1 VSEPFG
7 VYVHIPFCAKRCDY
21 CAFATWTDRGHLVDD
36 YVGACITE
44 LSGLELPP
52 ATSVFFGGG
61 TPSLIPGES
70 LISILDAV
78 ERVPGAEVTVECNP
92 DTVTPELFA
101 TYARGGV
108 NRVSLGVQSMVDH
121 VLSALGRT
129 HDPANVA
136 HAVQCAQ
143 DAGIERVNIDLIYGA
158 KGESIG
164 DWRKTVESVLEL
176 EPRPTHISAYGL
188 TVEAGTPLARDT
200 DRHPDDDDQADKYL
214 LVDDALQQAGY
225 RNYEISNWAMPGDE
239 CRHNILYWRQQNYR
253 GIGCAAHSHENG
265 RRWWNIRTPDRYIKC
280 VNENASLVAD
290 EEQLDGPTRA
300 FEKLELAL
308 RMTDGVPAETLPV
321 ADLEGFV
328 EVRDGR
334 AVLTQTGRLMAN
346 EIATRLIV

>member
-1 VSEPFG
+1 
-7 VYVHIPFCAKRCDY
+7 
-21 CAFATWTDRGHLVDD
+21 
-36 YVGACITE
+36 
-44 LSGLELPP
+44 
-52 ATSVFFGGG
+52 
-61 TPSLIPGES
+61 
-70 LISILDAV
+70 
-78 ERVPGAEVTVECNP
+78 
-92 DTVTPELFA
+92 
-101 TYARGGV
+101 
-108 NRVSLGVQSMVDH
+108 
-121 VLSALGRT
+121 
-129 HDPANVA
+129 
-136 HAVQCAQ
+136 
-143 DAGIERVNIDLIYGA
+143 
-158 KGESIG
+158 
-164 DWRKTVESVLEL
+164 
-176 EPRPTHISAYGL
+176 
-188 TVEAGTPLARDT
+188 
-200 DRHPDDDDQADKYL
+200 
-214 LVDDALQQAGY
+214 
-225 RNYEISNWAMPGDE
+225 MPGDE